1 MVTFFL
7 MSSNCD
13 VYFSNNNTYD
23 SLNSRCKECRLLVK
37 KVTNKLNDLAPP
49 IVNGLKFKNI
59 NIISRNPVKSN
70 QNIHRLRSLN
80 VTLRRKIVRLVN
92 NRILKKVCQVIDNVS
107 DASLIKTNYNS
118 KRKCFKCFRFRI
130 NRNRIVESLL

>member
-1 MVTFFL
+1 

-37 KVTNKLNDLAPP
+37 KVTNKLNNLAPP
-49 IVNGLKFKNI
+49 IVNGSKFKNI

-80 VTLRRKIVRLVN
+80 VTLRRKIARLVN
-92 NRILKKVCQVIDNVS
+92 N
-107 DASLIKTNYNS
+107 
-118 KRKCFKCFRFRI
+118 
-130 NRNRIVESLL
+130 